1 MMQIAAAPAAA
12 VAASAAAR
20 VACDTAATICISDAP
35 CGRDAWDCRSGST
48 MLGKKRHMARQM
60 AGKCTAMHMMICSEL
75 SKTCNPASLQL
86 HMQNNACITFNSFA
100 KIFASSR
107 SVVSTSS
114 LCSNALFLA
123 CCIAIVTEFNCKTK
137 QRLHV
142 AGQVCLQAYSMI

>member
-1 MMQIAAAPAAA
+1 MQIAAAPAAA

-35 CGRDAWDCRSGST
+35 CGREAWDCRSGST
-48 MLGKKRHMARQM
+48 MLEKKNGHMARQM
-60 AGKCTAMHMMICSEL
+60 AGKCIATHMMIC
-75 SKTCNPASLQL
+75 TPASLRL
-86 HMQNNACITFNSFA
+86 HMQNNARITFNSFA

-123 CCIAIVTEFNCKTK
+123 CCMAIVMVINCRTR

-142 AGQVCLQAYSMI
+142 AGQVPLQAYSMI